1 MNKNRNHYSNLTPT
15 QDSKNFKKFFKKNR
29 TSHDSSFKI
38 SNNKGRINFSSG
50 KEKREEKGAP
60 LGLKCYECYGYGHL
74 AHECVNKLKKKTNLK
89 VNITWDDDSDSEK
102 FEKEQENTNFIAF
115 GASLQSNFSE
125 HESSDDSEDE
135 EGDEVESFQELREKY
150 QMLYRE
156 SVKII
161 ETNFKLAEKCN
172 SSSVEL
178 VTVKE
183 QVEKLQG
190 LLNGVTNER
199 DELRKE
205 VGSLQETNKLLIES
219 NALCEGKVEELNIEL
234 TNANN
239 VFEQLNASSNKLD
252 EILSIQRPT
261 SDRSGLGF
269 HGVSSSK
276 QLADKLNEAK
286 PKEVTSKFHTIN
298 TAKIFDKKPLDN
310 KKATPKFIPT
320 CHYCQVKGHIRPNC
334 FKLHGYPNAKHAY
347 ATNNRWSYDNF
358 VPRWNNGQMPRPVG
372 YNDGHTKDMK
382 PRHMSI
388 GQGKSSQVKTKL
400 IWVRRCDLH
409 CLATHTVTKAKKI
422 NMWNLNGSYSRHM
435 FVDNSVGVRFID

>member
-1 MNKNRNHYSNLTPT
+1 
-15 QDSKNFKKFFKKNR
+15 
-29 TSHDSSFKI
+29 
-38 SNNKGRINFSSG
+38 
-50 KEKREEKGAP
+50 
-60 LGLKCYECYGYGHL
+60 
-74 AHECVNKLKKKTNLK
+74 
-89 VNITWDDDSDSEK
+89 
-102 FEKEQENTNFIAF
+102 
-115 GASLQSNFSE
+115 
-125 HESSDDSEDE
+125 
-135 EGDEVESFQELREKY
+135 
-150 QMLYRE
+150 MLYRE

-205 VGSLQETNKLLIES
+205 VGSLQDTNKLLIES
-219 NALCEGKVEELNIEL
+219 NALCEGSK
-234 TNANN
+234 
-239 VFEQLNASSNKLD
+239 KLD

-269 HGVSSSK
+269 HGASSSK

-286 PKEVTSKFHTIN
+286 PKE
-298 TAKIFDKKPLDN
+298 
-310 KKATPKFIPT
+310 
-320 CHYCQVKGHIRPNC
+320 GHVRPNC

-358 VPRWNNGQMPRPVG
+358 ARWNNGQMPRPVG
-372 YNDGHTKDMK
+372 YNDGHTEDIMK

-388 GQGKSSQVKTKL
+388 GQGKSSQVKAKL
-400 IWVRRCDLH
+400 IWVKRCDLH
-409 CLATHTVTKAKKI
+409 CLANHTVTKAKKI

-435 FVDNSVGVRFID
+435 SVDNSVGVCLID

>member
-29 TSHDSSFKI
+29 TSHDSCFKI

-219 NALCEGKVEELNIEL
+219 NAL
-234 TNANN
+234 NAG
-239 VFEQLNASSNKLD
+239 SNKLD
-252 EILSIQRPT
+252 EILGIQRPT

-298 TAKIFDKKPLDN
+298 TAKIFDKKPLGN
-310 KKATPKFIPT
+310 KKVTPKFIPT

>member
-1 MNKNRNHYSNLTPT
+1 MNKNRNHYSNLIPT
-15 QDSKNFKKFFKKNR
+15 QDSKNFKKFLKKNR

-102 FEKEQENTNFIAF
+102 FEKEQENNTNFIAF

-161 ETNFKLAEKCN
+161 ETNFKLAEKY
-172 SSSVEL
+172 
-178 VTVKE
+178 
-183 QVEKLQG
+183 
-190 LLNGVTNER
+190 
-199 DELRKE
+199 
-205 VGSLQETNKLLIES
+205 KLLIES

-239 VFEQLNASSNKLD
+239 VFERLNAGSKKLD

-269 HGVSSSK
+269 HGASSSK

-298 TAKIFDKKPLDN
+298 TAKNFDIKPLDN

-320 CHYCQVKGHIRPNC
+320 CHYCQVKGHVRPNC

-358 VPRWNNGQMPRPVG
+358 ARWNNGQMPRPVG
-372 YNDGHTKDMK
+372 YNDGHTEDIMK

-388 GQGKSSQVKTKL
+388 GQGKSSQVKAKL
-400 IWVRRCDLH
+400 IWVKRCDLH
-409 CLATHTVTKAKKI
+409 CLANHTVTKAKKI

-435 FVDNSVGVRFID
+435 SVDNSVGVCLID

>member
-1 MNKNRNHYSNLTPT
+1 MNKNSNHYSNLTPT

-190 LLNGVTNER
+190 LLNGVTN
-199 DELRKE
+199 
-205 VGSLQETNKLLIES
+205 
-219 NALCEGKVEELNIEL
+219 
-234 TNANN
+234 N
-239 VFEQLNASSNKLD
+239 VFERLNAGSNKLD

-286 PKEVTSKFHTIN
+286 PKEVTPKFHTIN

-334 FKLHGYPNAKHAY
+334 FKLHGYPMLNMLMPLTIDGLMITLSLDGTMVKCLDQLGIMM
-347 ATNNRWSYDNF
+347 ATL
-358 VPRWNNGQMPRPVG
+358 
-372 YNDGHTKDMK
+372 
-382 PRHMSI
+382 
-388 GQGKSSQVKTKL
+388 KT
-400 IWVRRCDLH
+400 
-409 CLATHTVTKAKKI
+409 
-422 NMWNLNGSYSRHM
+422 
-435 FVDNSVGVRFID
+435 

>member
-38 SNNKGRINFSSG
+38 SNNKGRINFSSR

-135 EGDEVESFQELREKY
+135 AESFQELREKY

-178 VTVKE
+178 VTVK

-219 NALCEGKVEELNIEL
+219 NAL
-234 TNANN
+234 NAG
-239 VFEQLNASSNKLD
+239 SNKLD
-252 EILSIQRPT
+252 EILSTQRPT

-347 ATNNRWSYDNF
+347 AINNRWSYDNF

-435 FVDNSVGVRFID
+435 FVDNSVRVRFID

>member
-38 SNNKGRINFSSG
+38 SNNKGRIKFSSG

-190 LLNGVTNER
+190 LLNGVTN
-199 DELRKE
+199 
-205 VGSLQETNKLLIES
+205 
-219 NALCEGKVEELNIEL
+219 
-234 TNANN
+234 N
-239 VFEQLNASSNKLD
+239 VFERLNAGSKKLD

-269 HGVSSSK
+269 HGDSSSK
-276 QLADKLNEAK
+276 QLTDKLNEAK
-286 PKEVTSKFHTIN
+286 PKEATSKFHTIN
-298 TAKIFDKKPLDN
+298 TAKNFDIKPLDN

-388 GQGKSSQVKTKL
+388 DQGKSSQVKTKL

>member
-219 NALCEGKVEELNIEL
+219 NAL
-234 TNANN
+234 
-239 VFEQLNASSNKLD
+239 NASSNKLD

>member
-29 TSHDSSFKI
+29 TSHDSCFKI

-183 QVEKLQG
+183 QVE
-190 LLNGVTNER
+190 E
-199 DELRKE
+199 
-205 VGSLQETNKLLIES
+205 I
-219 NALCEGKVEELNIEL
+219 LNIEL

-239 VFEQLNASSNKLD
+239 VFEQLNAGSNKLD
-252 EILSIQRPT
+252 EILGIQRPT

-298 TAKIFDKKPLDN
+298 TAKIFDKKPLGN
-310 KKATPKFIPT
+310 KKVTPKFIPT

>member
-38 SNNKGRINFSSG
+38 SNNKGRINFSSR

-135 EGDEVESFQELREKY
+135 AESFQELREKY

-178 VTVKE
+178 VTVK
-183 QVEKLQG
+183 Q
-190 LLNGVTNER
+190 
-199 DELRKE
+199 
-205 VGSLQETNKLLIES
+205 
-219 NALCEGKVEELNIEL
+219 GKVEELNIEL

-239 VFEQLNASSNKLD
+239 VFEQLNAGSNKLD
-252 EILSIQRPT
+252 EILSTQRPT

-347 ATNNRWSYDNF
+347 AINNRWSYDNF

-435 FVDNSVGVRFID
+435 FVDNSVRVRFID

>member
-190 LLNGVTNER
+190 LLNGVT
-199 DELRKE
+199 
-205 VGSLQETNKLLIES
+205 
-219 NALCEGKVEELNIEL
+219 
-234 TNANN
+234 NN